1 MIKREYMKPI
11 VRVVELQHKNC
22 LLAGSPTGSTASNLA
37 PEDVI
42 YIDDTPVGDGF
53 WGR

>member
-1 MIKREYMKPI
+1 MKKEYMKPT
-11 VRVVELQHKNC
+11 VRVVELQHGNS
-22 LLAGSPTGSTASNLA
+22 LLAGSPTGSTDSNLD

-42 YIDDTPVGDGF
+42 TIDGTPVGDGF

>member
-1 MIKREYMKPI
+1 MTKEYMKPT

-22 LLAGSPTGSTASNLA
+22 LLAGSPTGSTSSNLA
-37 PEDVI
+37 TEDAI
-42 YIDDTPVGDGF
+42 TIDDTPVGNGF

>member
-1 MIKREYMKPI
+1 MKKEYMKPT

-22 LLAGSPTGSTASNLA
+22 LLAGSPTGSTSSNLD

-42 YIDDTPVGDGF
+42 TIDDTPVGNGF